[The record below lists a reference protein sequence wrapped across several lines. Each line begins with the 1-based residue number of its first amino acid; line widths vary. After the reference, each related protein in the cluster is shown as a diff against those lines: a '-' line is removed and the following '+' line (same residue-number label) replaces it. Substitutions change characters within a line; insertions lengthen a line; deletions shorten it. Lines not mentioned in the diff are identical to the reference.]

1 MTNDNNFSRRKFL
14 GAAAG
19 VAGVAAIGSAI
30 PGALSSATAAAG
42 AAGTGERLV
51 PPGKLG
57 IQHFSVRD
65 SITRRSIAN
74 SVANGLTPT
83 RGYLGGPNF
92 PADPTDLGPLV
103 DLPGGFSETF
113 DYLAGLGYRGFEF
126 FQYTQNINE
135 LGRQPTFAEIR
146 SYLDNAG
153 LASFGT
159 HTGGLGSSLTGNGGA
174 SLYDPTTG
182 GLSAGGQAQ
191 LDIAATLG
199 HSMMGMAGDPTSLA
213 TLANSASTAGWTEMA
228 HRANVVGQAL
238 AEHGIRWFWHT
249 EQNGWRFFTDP
260 GLERTHRIDWFA
272 ANTDPSLVGFEPDT
286 FHSYSGRARFPDP
299 VDGSLW
305 DAFGFWQ
312 ANSHRL
318 VGWHIKDGSR
328 LVPAPGPGVTP
339 FTQVVERPPTFVGAP
354 SATNI
359 GRDAIYV
366 GEGSIGQGYPVDPD
380 PAVVGYKRLFGEVGE
395 KGSRFF
401 IVESDNAIG
410 TAADP
415 GRSLRHA
422 KISIANLLGL
432 RGGYKGN
439 GRSTV
444 VDDAEFESVG
454 QAAG

>member
-1 MTNDNNFSRRKFL
+1 MDNEHDLSRRKFL

-19 VAGVAAIGSAI
+19 VAGVAALGGAI

-42 AAGTGERLV
+42 GASGERLV

-65 SITRRSIAN
+65 SISRRSIAN
-74 SVANGLTPT
+74 SKANNLTPT

-103 DLPGGFSETF
+103 DLPGGYAEVFE
-113 DYLAGLGYRGFEF
+113 YLAGLGYRGFEF
-126 FQYTQNINE
+126 FNFSQNVNE
-135 LGRQPTFAEIR
+135 LGRQPTTAEIR

-159 HTGGLGSSLTGNGGA
+159 HTGGLGSGLTGTGGN
-174 SLYDPTTG
+174 SMYNPTTG
-182 GLSAGGQAQ
+182 GLSAGGQTQ
-191 LDIAATLG
+191 LDIAAVLG
-199 HSMMGMAGDPTSLA
+199 HSMIGSAGDPTNLA
-213 TLANSASTAGWTEMA
+213 TLANSATTAGWTEMA
-228 HRANVVGQAL
+228 HRANVIGQVL
-238 AEHGIRWFWHT
+238 ADNGIAWYWHT
-249 EQNGWRFFTDP
+249 EQNGWQFFTTP
-260 GLERTHRIDWFA
+260 GLERTHRIDWWT
-272 ANTDPSLVGFEPDT
+272 ANTDPSLVNFEPDIL
-286 FHSYSGRARFPDP
+286 HSYAGRARFPEP
-299 VDGSLW
+299 GTGALW
-305 DAFGFWQ
+305 DALGFWTT
-312 ANSHRL
+312 NSRRL
-318 VGWHIKDGSR
+318 VAWHVKDASR
-328 LVPAPGPGVTP
+328 LVPAPAPGVNP
-339 FTQVVERPPTFVGAP
+339 FTQQVERPPTFVGNP
-354 SATNI
+354 SPTNI
-359 GRDAIYV
+359 GRDVIYS

-380 PAVVGYKRLFGEVGE
+380 PGVVGYKRIFDDVGE

-401 IVESDNAIG
+401 IVESDSSIG

-422 KISIANLLGL
+422 KISIANMLGL

-444 VDDAEFESVG
+444 TDDAEFESVG

>member
-1 MTNDNNFSRRKFL
+1 MRVQRASASCRP
-14 GAAAG
+14 
-19 VAGVAAIGSAI
+19 GSSASSTS
-30 PGALSSATAAAG
+30 PSATA
-42 AAGTGERLV
+42 
-51 PPGKLG
+51 
-57 IQHFSVRD
+57 
-65 SITRRSIAN
+65 ITRRSIAN

-103 DLPGGFSETF
+103 DLPGGFAETF
-113 DYLAGLGYRGFEF
+113 EYLAGLGYRGFEF

-159 HTGGLGSSLTGNGGA
+159 HTGSLGSSLTGNGGA

-182 GLSAGGQAQ
+182 GLSAGGQTQ

-199 HSMMGMAGDPTSLA
+199 HEMMGMAGDPTNA
-213 TLANSASTAGWTEMA
+213 DTLANTATTAGWTEMA

-238 AEHGIRWFWHT
+238 ADHGIRWFWHT
-249 EQNGWRFFTDP
+249 EQNGWRFFTTP

-354 SATNI
+354 PQRTSVATPSTWARARSGRATPSTPTPLSSATSASSA
-359 GRDAIYV
+359 RSARRAP
-366 GEGSIGQGYPVDPD
+366 GSSSWRATTPSGP
-380 PAVVGYKRLFGEVGE
+380 R
-395 KGSRFF
+395 R
-401 IVESDNAIG
+401 
-410 TAADP
+410 P

-439 GRSTV
+439 GQSTV